1 MNMEVDRREQRTH
14 KTWEYNPNTF
24 LYAICANLIH
34 NYLLLIGD
42 GKCLRGDRRQCFVGQ
57 DKLGEK
63 RIVLGSLPW
72 TEELEENVDEDA
84 DDDNDQE
91 DEEDDANNRNAIEWQ
106 SGELDR
112 RRRGFLGL
120 SDLS

>member
-1 MNMEVDRREQRTH
+1 MYMEADRRDERTH
-14 KTWEYNPNTF
+14 RTWEYNSNTF
-24 LYAICANLIH
+24 LYAICADLIH
-34 NYLLLIGD
+34 DHLLLIGD
-42 GKCLRGDRRQCFVGQ
+42 GENLRGDRFVGQ

-63 RIVLGSLPW
+63 RIVLGSLPG
-72 TEELEENVDEDA
+72 TEELEENVNEDA

-91 DEEDDANNRNAIEWQ
+91 DEEEDANNRNAMEWQ